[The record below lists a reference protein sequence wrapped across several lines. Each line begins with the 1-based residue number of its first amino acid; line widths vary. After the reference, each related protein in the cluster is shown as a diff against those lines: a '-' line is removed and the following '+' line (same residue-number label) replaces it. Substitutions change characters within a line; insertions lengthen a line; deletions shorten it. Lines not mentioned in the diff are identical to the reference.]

1 LNRAFHIL
9 RSGAWLTA
17 ERIRLVAAAIL
28 CVCAASIVFLLVT
41 AHGLVDVQGRPLG
54 TDFSSFYSA
63 GSFVLDGSPQAP
75 YDLARQHAR
84 EQAIFGAA
92 TPFYSW
98 FYPPFFL
105 FVTAA
110 LALLPY
116 GAALVTWQVVTLALY
131 LIAIRAI
138 TSPSPR
144 LRGEG
149 REERTSPPGC
159 ESRTG
164 LLARIAEPVIG
175 PGASGRPHWQF
186 DLSAY
191 TGRGDELLVAL
202 AFPAVL
208 VNLGHG
214 QNGFLTAALLG
225 GALAVLDRRPIMAGL
240 LFGLL
245 AYKPQFGLMIPLALA
260 AGGYWRCFIAAAA
273 TIALLAAAATAAFGL
288 DVWHAFLDS
297 TSFMRTVV
305 LEQGDPGW
313 YKMQSLFA
321 WARMWGAPI
330 PLAYAL
336 QAALF
341 ASLAAALIR
350 LWRSNTDYP
359 VKAASLCVATILA
372 TPFTFD
378 YDTMVLAPAIA
389 FFAVDAMARGFRPWE
404 KTALATLWLM
414 PLVARS
420 FAHLT
425 LIPLGVPVM
434 LVTFILLL
442 RRSTLHFTR
451 PTTLSGIFLLK

>member
-1 LNRAFHIL
+1 
-9 RSGAWLTA
+9 
-17 ERIRLVAAAIL
+17 VA
-28 CVCAASIVFLLVT
+28 AASIVFMLVT
-41 AHGLVDVQGRPLG
+41 AHALVDMQGRPLG

-63 GSFVLDGSPQAP
+63 GTYVLEGNAQAP

-84 EQAIFGAA
+84 EQAIFGEA

-105 FVTAA
+105 FITAA

-116 GAALVTWQVVTLALY
+116 GAALVTWQVVTLVLY
-131 LIAIRAI
+131 LLAIGAI
-138 TSPSPR
+138 ISRSLHLPGERRDEGASR
-144 LRGEG
+144 LG
-149 REERTSPPGC
+149 S
-159 ESRTG
+159 ESR
-164 LLARIAEPVIG
+164 I
-175 PGASGRPHWQF
+175 
-186 DLSAY
+186 
-191 TGRGDELLVAL
+191 ELLLAL

-225 GALAVLDRRPIMAGL
+225 GALAVLDRRPIVAGL

-245 AYKPQFGLMIPLALA
+245 AYKPQFGLMVPLALA
-260 AGGYWRCFIAAAA
+260 AGGYWRSFA
-273 TIALLAAAATAAFGL
+273 AAAATAALLAVAATVAFGP
-288 DVWHAFLDS
+288 DVWRAFFDS
-297 TSFMRTVV
+297 THFVRTVV

-313 YKMQSLFA
+313 HKMQSLFA

-336 QAALF
+336 QAVLVAC
-341 ASLAAALIR
+341 LAAALIW
-350 LWRSNTDYP
+350 LWRSSTAYP
-359 VKAASLCVATILA
+359 VKAASLCIATILA

-378 YDTMVLAPAIA
+378 YDMMVLAPAIA
-389 FFAVDAMARGFRPWE
+389 FLAADGLVRGFGPWE
-404 KTALATLWLM
+404 KTTLAALWLM

-420 FAHLT
+420 AAQLT

-442 RRSTLHFTR
+442 RRSTPHFAQ
-451 PTTLSGIFLLK
+451 PMALSDTFLLK